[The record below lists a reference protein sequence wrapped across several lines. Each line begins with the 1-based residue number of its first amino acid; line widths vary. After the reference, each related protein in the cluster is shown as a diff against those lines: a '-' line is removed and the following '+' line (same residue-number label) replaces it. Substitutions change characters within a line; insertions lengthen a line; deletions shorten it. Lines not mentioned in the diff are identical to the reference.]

1 MTMKKRLWIFG
12 PIVYVLTALCII
24 MLGMLFA
31 LNRTYFYI
39 ALVLFLGAA
48 AFFVF
53 ESQNIQKAIARLLAK
68 MSSNLDL
75 AQHESLISFP
85 LPVFVAN
92 SSREIVWYNEHFKNT
107 VLGGIEAYG
116 SDVSAVLGD
125 RTIDDILQEPGAYV
139 EYNEH
144 QYKAYAY
151 NSRSNEASLYIFVF
165 VDETE
170 TFSDAVEYH
179 ETRPCV
185 MLMLVDNYDE
195 LLQNAKE
202 SEKAQMIGEIES
214 LLEDFISKTNGFMRK
229 LDRDRFIAVVEERH
243 MREIVEGRFQILDK
257 VRKVTSGERLSAT
270 LSIGVGRDAAN
281 MHEADELAGQALDM
295 ALGRGGDQAA
305 VKTPTG
311 FEFFGGMSKGVEKR
325 TKVKTRIIAAALL
338 ELIEASDNVI
348 VMGHRFADLDA
359 LGSAIG
365 MASGIRELGKDAVV
379 AINKEKNLAKP
390 LYDRMVANG
399 LEDLFIEPDEA
410 MFYITK
416 KTLLIVVDT
425 HIPTLLESAE
435 IYQAC
440 KSVVVIDHHR
450 KMVNHIA
457 NAVIFYHE
465 PFASSASEMV
475 TELLQYFSDKPVLNQ
490 VEAEA
495 LLSGIMLDTKNFVL
509 KTGVRTFEAA
519 AYLKKLGADTV
530 EVRKLFA
537 SDMES
542 YQRKTRLVS
551 AAEVYR
557 ECAIATS
564 TGHTEDMRVVAPQA
578 ADELLGINA
587 VDASFVLFETGDTV
601 NINARS
607 MGGINV
613 QLIMEKL
620 GGGGHLTMAGAQIK
634 GVTMENARQK
644 LLLAID
650 DYYDEIEKE
659 QSKEN

>member
-1 MTMKKRLWIFG
+1 MKKRLWIFG
-12 PIVYVLTALCII
+12 PIVYVLTALCVV

-39 ALVLFLGAA
+39 ALVLFFGAA

-68 MSSNLDL
+68 MSSSLDL
-75 AQHESLISFP
+75 AQHESLNSFP

-107 VLGGIEAYG
+107 VLGGAEAYG
-116 SDVSAVLGD
+116 NDVSAVLGD
-125 RTIDDILQEPGAYV
+125 KTVEDVLKEPGAYV

-229 LDRDRFIAVVEERH
+229 QDRDRFIAVVEERH

-257 VRKVTSGERLSAT
+257 VRKVTAGERLSAT
-270 LSIGVGRDAAN
+270 LSIGVGRGAAN
-281 MHEADELAGQALDM
+281 MHEADELASQALDM

-305 VKTPTG
+305 VKTPTS
-311 FEFFGGMSKGVEKR
+311 FEFFGGMSKGIEKR

-390 LYDRMVANG
+390 LYDRMISNG

-587 VDASFVLFETGDTV
+587 VDASFVLFETGDTI

-607 MGGINV
+607 MGRINV

-634 GVTMENARQK
+634 GITMENARQK

-659 QSKEN
+659 QSKES

>member
-1 MTMKKRLWIFG
+1 MKKRLWIFG

>member
-1 MTMKKRLWIFG
+1 MKKRLWLFG
-12 PIVYVLTALCII
+12 PIVYVLAALCAV

-31 LNRTYFYI
+31 LNKTCFYI
-39 ALVLFLGAA
+39 ALVLVVAA
-48 AFFVF
+48 VVFFVL
-53 ESQNIQKAIARLLAK
+53 ESQNIQKAIAKLMAK
-68 MSSNLDL
+68 TSNSLNV
-75 AQHESLISFP
+75 AQHEALTNFP
-85 LPVFVAN
+85 LPVFVAD
-92 SSREIVWYNEHFKNT
+92 SAREIVWYNDYFKNT
-107 VLGGIEAYG
+107 VLGGLEVFGNDI
-116 SDVSAVLGD
+116 STVLGEKTVED
-125 RTIDDILQEPGAYV
+125 TLQEQGAYI
-139 EYNEH
+139 EYNDRK
-144 QYKAYAY
+144 YKVFAL
-151 NSRSNEASLYIFVF
+151 NSRSNEESMYIFIF

-170 TFSDAVEYH
+170 TVSDAIEYH

-185 MLMLVDNYDE
+185 MLMIVDNYDE
-195 LLQNAKE
+195 LLQNSKE

-243 MREIVEGRFQILDK
+243 MREVVEGRFQILDK
-257 VRKVTSGERLSAT
+257 VRKIMSGERLPAT
-270 LSIGVGRDAAN
+270 LSIGVGRGAPN
-281 MHEADELAGQALDM
+281 LHEADTLAGQALDM

-311 FEFFGGMSKGVEKR
+311 FEFYGGMSKGVEKR

-338 ELIEASDNVI
+338 ELIESSDNVI

-365 MASGIRELGKDAVV
+365 MASGVRMLGKDAVI

-390 LYDRMVANG
+390 LYDRMVEKG
-399 LEDLFIEPDEA
+399 LEDMFIDPDEA
-410 MFYITK
+410 LFYITK

-425 HIPTLLESAE
+425 HIPTLLESTE

-440 KSVVVIDHHR
+440 KAVVVIDHHR
-450 KMVNHIA
+450 KMVNHIS

-475 TELLQYFSDKPVLNQ
+475 TELLQYFSEKPVLGQ
-490 VEAEA
+490 AEAEA

-519 AYLKKLGADTV
+519 AYLKRLGADTV
-530 EVRKLFA
+530 EVRKMFA

-557 ECAIATS
+557 GCAIATS
-564 TGHTEDMRVVAPQA
+564 TGHTEDMRIVAPQA

-587 VDASFVLFETGDTV
+587 VDASFVLFEAGDTI

-607 MGGINV
+607 MGRMNV

-634 GVTMENARQK
+634 DINIEDARQK
-644 LLLAID
+644 LLEAID
-650 DYYDEIEKE
+650 EYYEETEKE
-659 QSKEN
+659 QSKEK

>member
-1 MTMKKRLWIFG
+1 
-12 PIVYVLTALCII
+12 
-24 MLGMLFA
+24 
-31 LNRTYFYI
+31 
-39 ALVLFLGAA
+39 
-48 AFFVF
+48 
-53 ESQNIQKAIARLLAK
+53 
-68 MSSNLDL
+68 
-75 AQHESLISFP
+75 
-85 LPVFVAN
+85 
-92 SSREIVWYNEHFKNT
+92 
-107 VLGGIEAYG
+107 
-116 SDVSAVLGD
+116 
-125 RTIDDILQEPGAYV
+125 
-139 EYNEH
+139 
-144 QYKAYAY
+144 
-151 NSRSNEASLYIFVF
+151 
-165 VDETE
+165 
-170 TFSDAVEYH
+170 
-179 ETRPCV
+179 
-185 MLMLVDNYDE
+185 
-195 LLQNAKE
+195 
-202 SEKAQMIGEIES
+202 
-214 LLEDFISKTNGFMRK
+214 
-229 LDRDRFIAVVEERH
+229 
-243 MREIVEGRFQILDK
+243 
-257 VRKVTSGERLSAT
+257 
-270 LSIGVGRDAAN
+270 
-281 MHEADELAGQALDM
+281 
-295 ALGRGGDQAA
+295 
-305 VKTPTG
+305 
-311 FEFFGGMSKGVEKR
+311 
-325 TKVKTRIIAAALL
+325 
-338 ELIEASDNVI
+338 
-348 VMGHRFADLDA
+348 
-359 LGSAIG
+359 
-365 MASGIRELGKDAVV
+365 
-379 AINKEKNLAKP
+379 
-390 LYDRMVANG
+390 
-399 LEDLFIEPDEA
+399 

-450 KMVNHIA
+450 KMVNHIS
-457 NAVIFYHE
+457 NAVVFYHE

-607 MGGINV
+607 MGKINV

-634 GVTMENARQK
+634 GITMENARQK
-644 LLLAID
+644 LLVAID
-650 DYYDEIEKE
+650 DYYEEIEKE
-659 QSKEN
+659 QSKES

>member
-1 MTMKKRLWIFG
+1 MKKRLWIFG
-12 PIVYVLTALCII
+12 PIVYVLTALCVV

-39 ALVLFLGAA
+39 ALVLFFGAA

-68 MSSNLDL
+68 MSSSLDL
-75 AQHESLISFP
+75 AQHESLNSFP

-107 VLGGIEAYG
+107 VLGGAEAYG
-116 SDVSAVLGD
+116 NDVSAVLGD
-125 RTIDDILQEPGAYV
+125 KTVEDVLKEPGAYV

-229 LDRDRFIAVVEERH
+229 QDRDRFIAVVEERH

-257 VRKVTSGERLSAT
+257 VRKVTAGERLSAT
-270 LSIGVGRDAAN
+270 LSIGVGRGAAN
-281 MHEADELAGQALDM
+281 MHEADELASQALDM

-305 VKTPTG
+305 VKTPTS
-311 FEFFGGMSKGVEKR
+311 FEFFGGMSKGIEKR

-390 LYDRMVANG
+390 LYDRMISNG

-564 TGHTEDMRVVAPQA
+564 TGHTEDMRVVAPA
-578 ADELLGINA
+578 
-587 VDASFVLFETGDTV
+587 
-601 NINARS
+601 
-607 MGGINV
+607 
-613 QLIMEKL
+613 
-620 GGGGHLTMAGAQIK
+620 GGGRAAWNQCG
-634 GVTMENARQK
+634 RR
-644 LLLAID
+644 LLCPV
-650 DYYDEIEKE
+650 
-659 QSKEN
+659 

>member
-125 RTIDDILQEPGAYV
+125 RTIDDVLQEPGAYV

-607 MGGINV
+607 MGEINV

>member
-1 MTMKKRLWIFG
+1 MKKRLWIFG
-12 PIVYVLTALCII
+12 PIVDVLTALCVV
-24 MLGMLFA
+24 MLVMLFI
-31 LNRTYFYI
+31 LNRTCFYI
-39 ALVLFLGAA
+39 ALVLFLAA
-48 AFFVF
+48 AVFFVF
-53 ESQNIQKAIARLLAK
+53 ESQNIQKGIAKLLAQ

-75 AQHESLISFP
+75 AQHESLNSFP
-85 LPVFVAN
+85 LPVFVVN
-92 SSREIVWYNEHFKNT
+92 SSREIVWYNDHFKQT
-107 VLGGIEAYG
+107 VLNGAEAYG
-116 SDVSAVLGD
+116 SNISTILGEKTTEDV
-125 RTIDDILQEPGAYV
+125 LQDPGTYV
-139 EYNEH
+139 EYNDR

-151 NSRSNEASLYIFVF
+151 NSRTNESSLYIFVF

-243 MREIVEGRFQILDK
+243 VREIVEGRFQILDR
-257 VRKVTSGERLSAT
+257 VRKVVSGERLSAT
-270 LSIGVGRDAAN
+270 LSIGVGRGAAN

-365 MASGIRELGKDAVV
+365 MASGIRQLGKDAVV

-390 LYDRMVANG
+390 LYDRMIANG

-450 KMVNHIA
+450 KMVNHIS
-457 NAVIFYHE
+457 NAVVFYHE
-465 PFASSASEMV
+465 PFASSASEMI

-607 MGGINV
+607 MGKINV

-634 GVTMENARQK
+634 GITMENARQK
-644 LLLAID
+644 LLVAID
-650 DYYDEIEKE
+650 DYYEEIEKE
-659 QSKEN
+659 QSKES

>member
-1 MTMKKRLWIFG
+1 MKKRLWIFG
-12 PIVYVLTALCII
+12 PIVYVLAALCVI

-31 LNRTYFYI
+31 LNKTYFYI
-39 ALVLFLGAA
+39 ALGLFLAAA

-53 ESQNIQKAIARLLAK
+53 ESQNIQRAIARLVEK
-68 MSSNLDL
+68 MGSNLDL
-75 AQHESLISFP
+75 ARKESLNSFP

-92 SSREIVWYNEHFKNT
+92 ASREVVWYNDHFKST
-107 VLGGIEAYG
+107 VLGGTEAYG
-116 SDVSAVLGD
+116 NDVSTILGD
-125 RTIDDILQEPGAYV
+125 KTVEDVLQEPGSYI
-139 EYNEH
+139 EYNDH

-151 NSRSNEASLYIFVF
+151 NSRSSEASLYIFVF

-195 LLQNAKE
+195 LLQNTKE
-202 SEKAQMIGEIES
+202 SEKAQIIGGIES

-243 MREIVEGRFQILDK
+243 MREIVESRFQILDK
-257 VRKVTSGERLSAT
+257 VRKVVSGERLSAT
-270 LSIGVGRDAAN
+270 LSIGVGRGAAN

-338 ELIEASDNVI
+338 EMIEASDNVI

-365 MASGIRELGKDAVV
+365 MASGIRALGKDAVV

-390 LYDRMVANG
+390 LYDRMIANG

-551 AAEVYR
+551 SAEVYR

-607 MGGINV
+607 MGRINV

-634 GVTMENARQK
+634 GITMENARQK

-650 DYYDEIEKE
+650 DYYEEIEKE
-659 QSKEN
+659 QSKES

>member
-542 YQRKTRLVS
+542 YQRKTRQGLS
-551 AAEVYR
+551 QR
-557 ECAIATS
+557 RRC
-564 TGHTEDMRVVAPQA
+564 
-578 ADELLGINA
+578 
-587 VDASFVLFETGDTV
+587 TV
-601 NINARS
+601 NAR
-607 MGGINV
+607 
-613 QLIMEKL
+613 
-620 GGGGHLTMAGAQIK
+620 
-634 GVTMENARQK
+634 
-644 LLLAID
+644 
-650 DYYDEIEKE
+650 
-659 QSKEN
+659 